1 MKKFLFCACIFAV
14 ISLAACGDSTNPSDS
29 SIPDPVVDKNSLTD
43 SRDGRTYRTVV
54 IGSQTWMAEN
64 LNFET
69 ANSYCYDD
77 KPSNCTKYGRL
88 YAWGAAMDSAGLWS
102 ANGNDCGNDKE
113 CSPTYPLR
121 GVCPDG
127 WNLPTKAEFE
137 TLISSIGDEWV
148 VGGKLR
154 SKTGW
159 NHSNRYQNTD
169 DYSFTALPCGSRLPG
184 GGYSNEGENA
194 FFWSSTEISGDMAYY
209 MTLYYNIDYVKPGY
223 LFKSSGYSVR
233 CIKD

>member
-54 IGSQTWMAEN
+54 IGSQIWMAEN

-88 YAWGAAMDSAGLWS
+88 YPWGTAMDSAGVWS
-102 ANGNDCGNDKE
+102 ANGKDCGNDKE

-127 WNLPTKAEFE
+127 WHLPTKAEFE

-154 SKTGW
+154 SKNGW
-159 NHSNRYQNTD
+159 NHSSRYQNTD
-169 DYSFTALPCGSRLPG
+169 DYSFTALPAGSRLSG

-194 FFWSSTEISGDMAYY
+194 FFWSSTEFTGDMAYY

-223 LFKSSGYSVR
+223 LFKSIGYSVR
-233 CIKD
+233 CVKD